1 MPSIPEHQNATI
13 YLAGQTRVKREPLPL
28 EAIEQFMSASN
39 KMKDRQSIMSD
50 PTRRDIIK
58 ANKRKVMDRA
68 NRDLKSNSK
77 ISKKANLNETE
88 SM

>member
-1 MPSIPEHQNATI
+1 
-13 YLAGQTRVKREPLPL
+13 
-28 EAIEQFMSASN
+28 MSASN
-39 KMKDRQSIMSD
+39 KMKDRKSIMSD

-58 ANKRKVMDRA
+58 ANKRRVMDRA

-77 ISKKANLNETE
+77 TSKKANLAETE

>member
-13 YLAGQTRVKREPLPL
+13 YLVGQSRVKREPLPL

-39 KMKDRQSIMSD
+39 KMKDRKSIMSD

-58 ANKRKVMDRA
+58 ANKRRVMDRA

-77 ISKKANLNETE
+77 TSKKANLAETE